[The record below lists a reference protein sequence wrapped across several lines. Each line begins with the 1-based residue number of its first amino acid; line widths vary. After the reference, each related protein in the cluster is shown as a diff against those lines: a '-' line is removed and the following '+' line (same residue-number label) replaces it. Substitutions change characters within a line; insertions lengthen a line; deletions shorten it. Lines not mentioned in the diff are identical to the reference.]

1 MTRVE
6 RETEYR
12 ELFSLA
18 GKEGFNEAAKPLVLG
33 DLYFLLAFILNRKE
47 VRRDWLYDRCMEVQA
62 SPDGYLDLWAREHF
76 KSTIITYAKTIQD
89 ILANPEI
96 TVGIFSHTRPIAKA
110 FLRQIKRE
118 FEGND
123 TLKQLFPDVLYANPA
138 KESPKWSEDDGIIV
152 KRKGNPKEATV
163 EAWGLVD
170 GQPTGRHFALMVY
183 DDVVTR
189 ESVTSP
195 EMIKKVTD
203 AWELS
208 LNLGADGGAV
218 RYIGTRYHTNDTY
231 KVMMQRG
238 AVKPR
243 IHPATTDG
251 TENGEPVLLSRE
263 KLAEKRRDMGP
274 YTFGCQMLQNPTA
287 DKAQGFKREWVR
299 LWKPVPEHWAAMNR
313 AILVDP
319 AGSKK
324 TTSDYTVMAVV
335 GWNSDRRRYLIHA
348 IRDRLNLTERTRA
361 LFKLVR
367 EYQPQVVG
375 YEQYGMQA
383 DAEHIEAE
391 MARQNYYFSITRLGG
406 SMPKPDRIRR
416 LVPLFER
423 GEFFLPIESTFSDW
437 EGNYRNFTTMFL
449 EEEYESF
456 PVSSHDDMLDCLS
469 RCCDAELGME
479 FPQAIVSPQASEGPQ
494 FAHGYQPM
502 NIDNYNSG
510 ASYEPRSPY

>member
-1 MTRVE
+1 MTRIE
-6 RETEYR
+6 REAEYQ
-12 ELFSLA
+12 ELFNLT
-18 GKEGFNEAAKPLVLG
+18 GEEGFNEAAKSLVLG
-33 DLYFLLAFILNRKE
+33 DLYFLLAFVLNRRD

-62 SPDGYLDLWAREHF
+62 APDGYLDLWAREHF

-89 ILANPEI
+89 VLANPEI

-123 TLKQLFPDVLYANPA
+123 LLKQLFPDVLYANPA

-152 KRKGNPKEATV
+152 KRKGNPKEATL

-170 GQPTGRHFALMVY
+170 GQPTGRHFSLMVY

-189 ESVTSP
+189 ESVSTP
-195 EMIKKVTD
+195 DMIAKVTA

-208 LNLGADGGAV
+208 LNLGSDGGAV

-238 AVKPR
+238 SAKPR
-243 IHPATTDG
+243 IYPATVDG
-251 TENGEPVLLSRE
+251 TDTGEPVLLSRK

-299 LWKPVPEHWAAMNR
+299 FWKPTREHWETMNR

-324 TTSDYTVMAVV
+324 TTSDYTVMAVI
-335 GWNSDRRRYLIHA
+335 GWNSDRKRYLIHA

-361 LFKLVR
+361 LFRLVR
-367 EYQPQVVG
+367 EYDPQAVG
-375 YEQYGMQA
+375 YEQYGLQA
-383 DAEHIEAE
+383 DVEHIEAE
-391 MARQNYYFSITRLGG
+391 MARQNYYFSIIRLGG
-406 SMPKPDRIRR
+406 AMPKPDRIRR
-416 LVPLFER
+416 LVPLFES
-423 GEFFLPIESTFSDW
+423 GEFFLPIESTFCDW
-437 EGNYRNFTTMFL
+437 EGNYRNFTTLFL
-449 EEEYESF
+449 DEEFESF
-456 PVSSHDDMLDCLS
+456 PVSAHDDMLDCLS
-469 RCCDAELGME
+469 RCCDADLGME
-479 FPQAIVSPQASEGPQ
+479 FPQSEPAKPVPADAQ
-494 FAHGYQPM
+494 FAHGYQPLD
-502 NIDNYNSG
+502 ISSRDFG
-510 ASYEPRSPY
+510 AGYVPRSPY